1 MPHKDKTYIKYL
13 KSIPVWLCFIPAAIL
28 NGGFREYVLTKYLDI
43 ASATV
48 VSGILLSVLILLITW
63 VLLPRLV
70 TLNKKESYMTGVIWM
85 LLTVLFEFTSGI
97 GTGVPMEELIAAYN
111 PLSGN
116 LWILVILT
124 TMFSSV
130 IISGKKTSYKSETK
144 DRIVEL
150 YRGELWECQ
159 LMESIL
165 KDNGI
170 DCFLKN
176 NIRSGYG
183 PIVSPAEQVLIM
195 INESDMEK
203 GLTILES
210 INLNLSEERHD
221 KQ

>member
-1 MPHKDKTYIKYL
+1 MKYL
-13 KSIPVWLCFIPAAIL
+13 KSFPVWLCFIPAAIL
-28 NGGFREYVLTKYLDI
+28 NGGFREYVLTKYLDT
-43 ASATV
+43 APATV
-48 VSGILLSVLILLITW
+48 TSGILLSILILLITW
-63 VLLPRLV
+63 MLLPRLV
-70 TLNKKESYMTGVIWM
+70 TLNRKESYITGGIWM

-97 GTGVPMEELIAAYN
+97 GTGVPIEELIAAYN

-116 LWILVILT
+116 LWIQVVLT
-124 TMFSSV
+124 TMFAPV
-130 IISGKKTSYKSETK
+130 IISRKKAIYKNETR

-170 DCFLKN
+170 NCFLKN
-176 NIRSGYG
+176 NIRNGYG
-183 PIVSPAEQVLIM
+183 PIVSPAEQVQIM

-203 GLTILES
+203 GITILKS
-210 INLNLSEERHD
+210 INTNSSEGRYD

>member
-1 MPHKDKTYIKYL
+1 MKYL
-13 KSIPVWLCFIPAAIL
+13 KSLTVWICFIPAAIL
-28 NGGFREYVLTKYLDI
+28 NGGFREYVLTKYMDT
-43 ASATV
+43 AQATAI
-48 VSGILLSVLILLITW
+48 SGILLSVLILLITGL
-63 VLLPRLV
+63 LLPRLV
-70 TLNKKESYMTGVIWM
+70 TLNSKESYITGGIWM
-85 LLTVLFEFTSGI
+85 LLTVIFEFISGI
-97 GTGVPMEELIAAYN
+97 GTGVSVDELITAYN
-111 PLSGN
+111 PFTGN
-116 LWILVILT
+116 LWLLVVLT
-124 TMFSSV
+124 TMFAPT
-130 IISGKKTSYKSETK
+130 IISRKRTSHKSETR

-170 DCFLKN
+170 NCFLKN

-203 GLTILES
+203 GLTILKT
-210 INLNLSEERHD
+210 INSNKRLYD